1 MKKVLFYII
10 GLFFISLQTYSQWTW
25 EYPLPQGN
33 NLNDIDFFEDGSGI
47 GLAVGNKGS
56 IIMKNDNASQWQLM
70 DSVVNVNLFDINLR
84 GSSKALAVGEHGTI
98 LSLNPDYTWSSMVSN
113 TFYTLNASTWV
124 TDDRA
129 FAVGSDGL
137 ILKYEEDLWAP
148 VNTGIHN
155 SLNTVYFPSENIGIS
170 AGYGGV
176 IMRTDD
182 GGDNWTYYIPDST
195 LIFNDIHFPS
205 ANIGYIVGNGG
216 IIVKTKD
223 AGLTWNKISPDSII
237 FNYNTVRFFND
248 TMGYIAGD
256 NGQIY
261 YTRDGGKVLN
271 KNLPGIDMRV
281 NGLYHKDINSTQ
293 GKIVACGENGIILE
307 SDLWGEWENI
317 TRGSF
322 NNLNKILNYHD
333 TLMLAVGGFPYLN
346 KPYILRYH
354 NDNGFW
360 EPDTSVIK
368 NVEHYITDAYFLEE
382 YDLAILCGRAGSIYK
397 VFSDDSAMLINSGT
411 SEALYALD
419 GFPDANLIL
428 AVGKNGTM
436 VRITNGGQYC
446 EVLNTNI
453 MDNLS
458 GIVTPG
464 VYKDSYAV
472 GENGTLLRIRN
483 AGNNIIKLPTGTT
496 TTFYDVDML
505 TDHIGFAVG
514 AYGSILRF
522 ELNND
527 VFSFDIVTSG
537 VSTPL
542 TDIHFLNDTLG
553 YIVGDN
559 GMILRTTNAG
569 EEWLKLYTPTNNH
582 LKTMTFF
589 NDTVAFIGGYATTI
603 LKTINGGGGYIPVP
617 GIFET
622 KKTSFDFSMYP
633 NPANRQ
639 FTVEYELKTVNDVEI
654 NLYDLTGK
662 VVAAILNSKQWP
674 GKHSVSYHAGDL
686 TEGIYMMGI
695 QVGKQKLT
703 KKLVILK

>member
-10 GLFFISLQTYSQWTW
+10 GLFFVSSQLYAQWTW

-33 NLNDIDFFEDGSGI
+33 NLNDLDFFEEGTNK
-47 GLAVGNKGS
+47 GLAVGNKGC
-56 IIMKNDNASQWQLM
+56 ILIKNEGSNWQLM

-84 GSSKALAVGEHGTI
+84 GSNKALAVGEHGTI
-98 LSLNPDYTWSSMVSN
+98 LSLNPDFSWSSMVSN
-113 TFYTLNASTWV
+113 TFYTLNASSWV
-124 TDDRA
+124 TDNKA

-148 VNTGIHN
+148 VNTGVNN
-155 SLNTVYFPSENIGIS
+155 SLNSVYFTSENIGIS

-176 IMRTDD
+176 IMRTVD

-205 ANIGYIVGNGG
+205 LNIGYIVGNGG
-216 IIVKTKD
+216 IIVKTQD

-271 KNLPGIDMRV
+271 KNLPGINMRV

-317 TRGSF
+317 THGSF
-322 NNLNKILNYHD
+322 NNLNRIINFHD
-333 TLMLAVGGFPYLN
+333 TLLLAVGGFPYLN
-346 KPYILRYH
+346 TPHLLRYH
-354 NDNGFW
+354 V
-360 EPDTSVIK
+360 DTGYWQLDTTIIK
-368 NVEHYITDAYFLEE
+368 NLESYITDAYLPEN
-382 YDLAILCGRAGSIYK
+382 YDIGLLCGRGGTLYK
-397 VFSDDSAMLINSGT
+397 LYGVDSAELINSHT
-411 SEALYALD
+411 SEALYAMD
-419 GFPDANLIL
+419 GFPDANLVL
-428 AVGKNGTM
+428 AVGNNGTM
-436 VRITNGGQYC
+436 IRITNGGQFT
-446 EVLNTNI
+446 EVLNSNVE
-453 MDNLS
+453 DNLF

-472 GENGTLLRIRN
+472 GEHGTLLRIRN
-483 AGNNIIKLPTGTT
+483 AGNNILKLPTGTT
-496 TTFYDVDML
+496 TAFYDVDML

-569 EEWLKLYTPTNNH
+569 EEWLKLYSPTNNH
-582 LKTMTFF
+582 LKTMTFLD
-589 NDTVAFIGGYATTI
+589 DTIAYAAGYATTI
-603 LKTINGGGGYIPVP
+603 LKTINGGGTYIPVP

-622 KKTSFDFSMYP
+622 PKSQIEFTMYP
-633 NPANRQ
+633 NPAENHL
-639 FTVEYELKTVNDVEI
+639 TIEYELNIGSDVTI
-654 NLYDLTGK
+654 NLHDISGRLI
-662 VVAAILNSKQWP
+662 AEILNKKQLA
-674 GKHSVSYHAGDL
+674 GRQSVSYQASDL
-686 TEGIYMMGI
+686 LKGIYLVSI
-695 QVGKQKLT
+695 QVQDQKLT